1 MKCCFVEIDSRLLV
15 SLSSLAIES
24 HSFMHMC
31 VVCTYAQS
39 YVHMWVESSFWLF
52 CHGGDFSCDEVIMFL
67 KQQKGWNS
75 QCRCITGFL
84 WRLPLYRVMHSPEAV
99 VHSLENRETNIE
111 HMFLNCINMIN
122 LYLALALTVILYHT
136 VRIKLLSGI
145 SNLESNIMILLK
157 SFSLSCLGLYTSVLL
172 FRVFMYVA
180 VL

>member
-1 MKCCFVEIDSRLLV
+1 
-15 SLSSLAIES
+15 
-24 HSFMHMC
+24 
-31 VVCTYAQS
+31 
-39 YVHMWVESSFWLF
+39 
-52 CHGGDFSCDEVIMFL
+52 
-67 KQQKGWNS
+67 
-75 QCRCITGFL
+75 
-84 WRLPLYRVMHSPEAV
+84 MHSPEAV

-145 SNLESNIMILLK
+145 SNLESNVMILLK